1 MKKVSFVIGGKRYT
15 ITLEDPHADAMEA
28 ELTRL
33 FETGRDNDTR
43 ILLEAFLERQLELF
57 EIGEKT
63 EKLLKKIE
71 NTL

>member
-28 ELTRL
+28 ELTSL

-43 ILLEAFLERQLELF
+43 VLLEAFLEKQLELF

-63 EKLLKKIE
+63 ENILKKIDKA
-71 NTL
+71 L